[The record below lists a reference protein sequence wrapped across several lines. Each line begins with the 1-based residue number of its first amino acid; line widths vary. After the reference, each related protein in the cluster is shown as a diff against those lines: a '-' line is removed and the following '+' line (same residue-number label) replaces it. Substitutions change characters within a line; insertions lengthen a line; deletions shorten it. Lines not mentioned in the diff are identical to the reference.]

1 MVFLKTPGLENH
13 REKTLPIAS
22 YRCWLA
28 LSAPLCSLWSS
39 ISFILELGVKEL
51 VSELLVTYICHKHG
65 LSKATHFSP
74 DFVLTLFP
82 SSPGCWV
89 TSPWGLMTFPGT
101 LHFFTTHTGKT
112 TPAKFPHSGS
122 TCKTDAGGALEKR
135 QEYQSPKI
143 LAAQLPSWS
152 THPFPRISG
161 LAHRTLLL
169 CVPPPAML
177 YFFSLT
183 HTHIC
188 LLLFENKMFSISLEE
203 LLEVCFFFNIC
214 SHTSESPLSSDKKG
228 EFNANSYFHL
238 SPNTAASSTDFF
250 FFYWLWFFWNELGIH
265 ERAQIDRLE
274 SDGRDFCTEL
284 R

>member
-13 REKTLPIAS
+13 REKTLPIVS

-82 SSPGCWV
+82 SSPGCGV
-89 TSPWGLMTFPGT
+89 TSPWGLKTFPGT
-101 LHFFTTHTGKT
+101 LHLFTTHTGKT
-112 TPAKFPHSGS
+112 TPAKFPQSGS

-143 LAAQLPSWS
+143 LAAQLPS
-152 THPFPRISG
+152 
-161 LAHRTLLL
+161 
-169 CVPPPAML
+169 
-177 YFFSLT
+177 
-183 HTHIC
+183 
-188 LLLFENKMFSISLEE
+188 
-203 LLEVCFFFNIC
+203 
-214 SHTSESPLSSDKKG
+214 
-228 EFNANSYFHL
+228 
-238 SPNTAASSTDFF
+238 
-250 FFYWLWFFWNELGIH
+250 
-265 ERAQIDRLE
+265 
-274 SDGRDFCTEL
+274 
-284 R
+284 